1 MATGTNSI
9 PERLINYRVYNES
22 NALMGM
28 ATVDLP
34 ELQAMSD
41 TVSGAGIAGE
51 VDSPVLGHYRAMSST
66 FNWRT
71 IERPARAGQTAGSS
85 VGNPRF
91 SAALR
96 QHHGKNYDHSHSSCH
111 ESHPEELLFGFI

>member
-9 PERLINYRVYNES
+9 PERLINYRVYNEA

-51 VDSPVLGHYRAMSST
+51 IDSPVLGHYQAMSST
-66 FNWRT
+66 
-71 IERPARAGQTAGSS
+71 G
-85 VGNPRF
+85 
-91 SAALR
+91 
-96 QHHGKNYDHSHSSCH
+96 
-111 ESHPEELLFGFI
+111 ELLKGPPSSWPSSKPISWKSAVLSSTTTTPPEKSRLLPSELS

>member
-9 PERLINYRVYNES
+9 PERLINYRVYNEA

-51 VDSPVLGHYRAMSST
+51 VDSPVLGHYQAMSST

-71 IERPARAGQTAGSS
+71 LKGLLSSWPNSRLISWKSEVLSSTTTTPREKLRPL
-85 VGNPRF
+85 PF
-91 SAALR
+91 
-96 QHHGKNYDHSHSSCH
+96 
-111 ESHPEELLFGFI
+111 ELS

>member
-9 PERLINYRVYNES
+9 PERLINYRVYNEA

-41 TVSGAGIAGE
+41 TCLLYTS
-51 VDSPVLGHYRAMSST
+51 D
-66 FNWRT
+66 
-71 IERPARAGQTAGSS
+71 
-85 VGNPRF
+85 
-91 SAALR
+91 AADDD
-96 QHHGKNYDHSHSSCH
+96 GYV
-111 ESHPEELLFGFI
+111 